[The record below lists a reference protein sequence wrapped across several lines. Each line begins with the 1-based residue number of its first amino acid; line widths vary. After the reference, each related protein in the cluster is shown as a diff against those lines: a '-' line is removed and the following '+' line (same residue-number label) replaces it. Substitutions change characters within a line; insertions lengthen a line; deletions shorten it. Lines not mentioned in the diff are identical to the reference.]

1 MSAMDLDLHT
11 SGSKDLAD
19 MVKRYGVRGADA
31 FAGAAYMWATSVVST
46 AMKLTP
52 VFTGFLRQSRYCE
65 LPRITGAGAFQIG
78 MGFSAPHAIFV
89 HEINKNYV
97 VGEWKFMEK
106 ALNWHASTA
115 MREVAAWT
123 KKLIETGGGI
133 QSIGIRHPTE
143 PLQGPY
149 QQPFRKPKK
158 NKGESQKAFSSR
170 LKKHRAKVK
179 KTKQQRAQ
187 GRSDNVLRI
196 AAESAS
202 SLSAQR
208 AGRRPPRPG
217 RGG

>member
-11 SGSKDLAD
+11 TGSKDLAD
-19 MVKRYGVRGADA
+19 MIKRYGVRGADA

-106 ALNWHASTA
+106 ALNWHAPTA
-115 MREVAAWT
+115 MREIASWT

-149 QQPFRKPKK
+149 HRPHRKPK
-158 NKGESQKAFSSR
+158 GETAKARKIR
-170 LKKHRAKVK
+170 LKKIAKV
-179 KTKQQRAQ
+179 KQQRAQ
-187 GRSDNVLRI
+187 GRADNVLRI